1 MDKKDLWQRAMQIA
15 RNADVSTACNC
26 AVVYSVHFLPTDE
39 NKLKALAYA
48 DTNPQMMMIDH
59 TDCGK
64 KLISLQLEKYL
75 KFLFLDLLN
84 ELIRTGFFEIFVASK
99 RYIAAASGNITA
111 FVDGADYRSVFITTE
126 LPEILRNPKIYTING
141 IQKEKFRI

>member
-39 NKLKALAYA
+39 NKLKALAYIGA
-48 DTNPQMMMIDH
+48 NPQMMMIDH

-64 KLISLQLEKYL
+64 KLISLQLEKY
-75 KFLFLDLLN
+75 FTDD
-84 ELIRTGFFEIFVASK
+84 EIAAIWAVASK

>member
-64 KLISLQLEKYL
+64 KLISLQLEKY
-75 KFLFLDLLN
+75 FTDD
-84 ELIRTGFFEIFVASK
+84 EIAAIWAVASK